1 MNDNNPRT
9 LRDLNQQTLPLIPTE
24 IIAAPTQRLLAVS
37 TFVALLAIKILDFF
51 NYYYSSPED
60 KSILASSTTINYAF
74 LQPASALEI
83 GVIRPL
89 SEILSLKTEKVRAVS
104 SEEDIKIENDD
115 KFCIDSSTDDYYN
128 RKKSAST
135 KMMKVPILFN
145 KTSPINIKFKIIDF
159 ETGLKTFYEYKKK
172 DIQNNRFIDV
182 IQDVVYVYLPV
193 FRPGVYQ
200 LDEALDDSG
209 MGIKIYK
216 REAIIPHC
224 PKAIFLPKSK
234 LDLCINDDLNVN
246 LILNGVPP
254 LNVIYERRVKFDV
267 VNMSINDV
275 MPSYYTSTITAAE
288 AESLA
293 VIGNYEW
300 VTNQQIE
307 VPLNLT
313 ADTIA
318 IYRLTILQVQDFL
331 NNTRVYTK
339 KSHDLTSSIDF
350 NVNSRPTASFYSES
364 TEHFRPQKSAII
376 YLVLTGHAPWKVQVG
391 YWTEGVDQ
399 YAVTTSKNPD
409 EILDLI
415 VDYDANKLTS
425 ISVNKSG
432 TYKLLGVNDEKCS
445 GQILIPSMKS
455 VLMAFPPTVKIE
467 TIPIPAENCPGEVG
481 LEVILTFTGVH
492 PWHVEYAVTFNGT
505 RQSKLI
511 KSEKKTHTEI
521 IKPDISGEYRYEFYH
536 LYDNVY
542 REGVKIDNVVY
553 TQKVHPKPI
562 AFFKDINHKPAINT
576 CVGNYVEFVVNFL
589 GSEPFV
595 LTYEVVFNS
604 VKRNSFTVGA
614 IEGPSHAINSP
625 QFNIPG
631 VYSVVLTRITDVV
644 GCSQKLNESNQL
656 TINVKKDKPTAGFQ
670 FANELLYFREG
681 ESIELPLQL
690 TGNLPWDVGYRH
702 LDYPDNLRKVH
713 NLYDHSLA
721 VKVSEPGKYEL
732 MEVKDAYCYG
742 NIIPEMKETEV
753 MWLPRPT
760 LNLVEGEAELLPSPP
775 AVQNYYKRKNV
786 CEGVEDS
793 VGLVLQ
799 GRAPWTITYQIVSE
813 KIDQFQQQTIGFP
826 TTRLHLNT
834 GIAGHYIYNFTS
846 ISDDIYRKA
855 TSISLLLEQDV
866 VASPKAQFVT
876 KDDDHGMIYH
886 CVNLP
891 FSKKDSI
898 KVRLQGLPPF
908 GLVFDIIYEA
918 GNQIERVNIEEIN
931 DMEYYFLPNRK
942 FSLIGNYT
950 VSIIQVVDAN
960 GCSRL
965 LLDGPDTRITIQ
977 ITDVATIERSF
988 SQVHCT
994 FPQQVHCVGDLLLY
1008 SLRGI
1013 PPWNITYIYD
1023 NQTRHAISKT
1033 SRFIFGADKPGNMT
1047 ISEVCHQNNEC
1058 CSYPT
1063 DLIEMINDLPT
1074 AIVSEGKEV
1083 IEDIREGDKSE
1094 IIVDLIGTPPFR
1106 FTYTRRELLIVG
1118 GKRKQGRVLE
1128 VKTVTNI
1135 NEHKYSIYAS
1145 QEGIFQVIHIGDR
1158 YCEYPK
1164 NGTNNLRVTS

>member
-60 KSILASSTTINYAF
+60 KSILASSTYDIWLKWCIFDSIYFLTLYILRIPWLQHPLWRWLLFIFVMSTINYAF

-89 SEILSLKTEKVRAVS
+89 SEILSVSSLMIRAVS

-293 VIGNYEW
+293 AIGNYEW

-409 EILDLI
+409 EILDLM
-415 VDYDANKLTS
+415 VDYDTNKLTS

-511 KSEKKTHTEI
+511 K
-521 IKPDISGEYRYEFYH
+521 
-536 LYDNVY
+536 N
-542 REGVKIDNVVY
+542 
-553 TQKVHPKPI
+553 
-562 AFFKDINHKPAINT
+562 INHKPAINT

-595 LTYEVVFNS
+595 LMYEVVFNL

-614 IEGPSHAINSP
+614 IEGSSHAINSP

-631 VYSVVLTRITDVV
+631 
-644 GCSQKLNESNQL
+644 
-656 TINVKKDKPTAGFQ
+656 
-670 FANELLYFREG
+670 

-690 TGNLPWDVGYRH
+690 TRNLPWDVGYRH

-721 VKVSEPGKYEL
+721 IKVSEPGKYEL
-732 MEVKDAYCYG
+732 MEVKDTYCYG

-760 LNLVEGEAELLPSPP
+760 LNLLEGEAKLLQSPP
-775 AVQNYYKRKNV
+775 AVQNYYKHKNV

-799 GRAPWTITYQIVSE
+799 GRAPWTITYRIVSK

-834 GIAGHYIYNFTS
+834 GIAGHDIYNFTS

-866 VASPKAQFVT
+866 MASPKAQFVT

-908 GLVFDIIYEA
+908 GLVFDIIYKA
-918 GNQIERVNIEEIN
+918 GDQIERVNIEEIN

-965 LLDGPDTRITIQ
+965 LLDGLDTCITIQ
-977 ITDVATIERSF
+977 ITDVATIEWSF
-988 SQVHCT
+988 SHVHCT

-1033 SRFIFGADKPGNMT
+1033 SRFIFADKPGNMT

-1058 CSYPT
+1058 CSYPM
-1063 DLIEMINDLPT
+1063 DLIEMINDLLT

-1083 IEDIREGDKSE
+1083 IEDIREGNKSE
-1094 IIVDLIGTPPFR
+1094 IIVDLIGTPPFQ

-1118 GKRKQGRVLE
+1118 GKCKQGCVLE

-1135 NEHKYSIYAS
+1135 NEHKYSIYTS
-1145 QEGIFQVIHIGDR
+1145 QEGDR

-1164 NGTNNLRVTS
+1164 NGTNNLVIP